1 MTQKILFQ
9 IQVEDRNKVYIF
21 LLRRNSS
28 YYGN

>member
-1 MTQKILFQ
+1 MAQNILFQ
-9 IQVEDRNKVYIF
+9 IHAEDCNKVYIF